1 MIVIT
6 SSPVDVTEGVCI
18 GLSHERWKPLKLIS
32 WVNLEPQKHDI
43 EQRFYDSSRT
53 LILIDKGMDRY
64 DSWQSCQWLSPNKK
78 NHLRGECSKWP
89 QPPTYQLVA
98 RFSHNLQ
105 PKLIKKSTIVISYFP
120 SFKTS
125 LNAQKSKKIFFHLE
139 IDLLYRAAI
148 VMKPQV

>member
-1 MIVIT
+1 MVLDVIDMCDDIHDDDVDCWWLRIVSI

-105 PKLIKKSTIVISYFP
+105 PKSIKKIQLMSYLIFHH
-120 SFKTS
+120 
-125 LNAQKSKKIFFHLE
+125 SKPH
-139 IDLLYRAAI
+139 
-148 VMKPQV
+148 